1 MNTKKRKFV
10 IKQRKE
16 NTAKSRPY
24 YPCMIK
30 AYLQTAKNKSWRS
43 HLELAQLPN
52 KPYVFYFCFN
62 VDLILK
68 GYEQRE

>member
-1 MNTKKRKFV
+1 MNTKIQEISYQSKTRKHNK
-10 IKQRKE
+10 KQ
-16 NTAKSRPY
+16 TLLV
-24 YPCMIK
+24 PCTIN

-62 VDLILK
+62 VDLILLI
-68 GYEQRE
+68 Y